1 MVELILFGSL
11 AVMIFINIPIAIGLG
26 LASIATLIY
35 VGSPLGVVPSMMQAT
50 VQKFALLTIP
60 LFILAGAIMDKGGI
74 SRRLINLAN
83 SMIGSV
89 HGGLGYVAVI
99 AAMFFAAISGSGTAT
114 VAAMGSILIP
124 AMAKQGYDRGFASA
138 LSAISGSMGTIIPP
152 SITFIIYGMI
162 TGESIGDLFLAG
174 IVPGIVFGLILC
186 ILVFVVSKKNDW
198 KSEDG
203 KASLN
208 EIGKAFFDA
217 LWGLLSPVIVLGG
230 IYTGLLTPTEA
241 ATVAVIYSF
250 IVGAFIYKELTLKT
264 FWEALFSTGK
274 TTGII
279 LLIIMNAGI
288 FSWVLTQQGIAP
300 RLTEMALELTTNP
313 YIMLLI
319 INFVFL
325 CAGCVMDNT
334 SALFILVPI
343 ILPIAQALDIN
354 LIHLGVVLVLNLSIG
369 QVTPPVGPNLYV
381 AADIGKVAFEN
392 ICQRILPMLGVSLIA
407 LLLVTFIPWLSTC
420 LIK

>member
-99 AAMFFAAISGSGTAT
+99 AAMFFAAISGS
-114 VAAMGSILIP
+114 
-124 AMAKQGYDRGFASA
+124 
-138 LSAISGSMGTIIPP
+138 MGTIIPP

-198 KSEDG
+198 KSEDA

-241 ATVAVIYSF
+241 AAVAVIYSF

-381 AADIGKVAFEN
+381 AADIGKVTFEN
-392 ICQRILPMLGVSLIA
+392 ICRRILPMLGVSLIA